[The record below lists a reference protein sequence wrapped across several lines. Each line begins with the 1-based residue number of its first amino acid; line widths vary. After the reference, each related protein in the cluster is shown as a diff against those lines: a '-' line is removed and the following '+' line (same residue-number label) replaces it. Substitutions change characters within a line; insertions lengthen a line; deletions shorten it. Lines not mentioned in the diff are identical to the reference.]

1 MIKIEFCMGTMC
13 YVMGGAEL
21 RAAVDDL
28 PEELAGRLEIGFSP
42 CLGVC
47 DKMGGNPP
55 YVRVGDEIVG
65 GMTRPRLIQII
76 KETIDAV

>member
-1 MIKIEFCMGTMC
+1 MEIKFCMGTMC

-21 RAAVDDL
+21 RAAA
-28 PEELAGRLEIGFSP
+28 EELPPELADKVTVKHSP

-47 DKMGGNPP
+47 DKPGAQPP
-55 YVRVGDEIVG
+55 YVEIDGEIVG
-65 GMTRPRLIQII
+65 GMTRHSLLQII